1 MSLTTTSL
9 RPFIGAK
16 NFELSRAF
24 YRDLGFEEMVL
35 EAKLSLFRNGT
46 STFYLQDYYVTDWI
60 NNTILLL
67 EVANVSQQY
76 QALNDSNLFAN
87 YTDARLLPVK
97 VESWGEVFFIIDPS
111 GVLWLVAEFRG

>member
-1 MSLTTTSL
+1 MSLITTSL

-24 YRDLGFEEMVL
+24 YRDLGFEETVL

-46 STFYLQDYYVTDWI
+46 STFYLQDYYVAEWVD
-60 NNTILLL
+60 NTMLLL
-67 EVANVSQQY
+67 EAADVAQQY
-76 QALNDSNLFAN
+76 DALQASNLFVK
-87 YTDARLLPVK
+87 YPDAKLLPIK

-111 GVLWLVAEFRG
+111 GVLWHVAEFRG

>member
-1 MSLTTTSL
+1 MSFTTTSL

-16 NFELSRAF
+16 NFDLSRAF
-24 YRDLGFEEMVL
+24 YSDLGFEETVL

-46 STFYLQDYYVTDWI
+46 STFYLQNYYVADWI
-60 NNTILLL
+60 NNTMLLL

-87 YTDARLLPVK
+87 YSDARLLPIK
-97 VESWGEVFFIIDPS
+97 VESLGQAFFIIDPS
-111 GVLWLVAEFRG
+111 GVLWHVAEFAR